1 THIATVNEDTQIYT
15 DSALTDGTTYYYR
28 TRAFNGAG
36 NSGYSNEDNEATYII
51 APTGLSASGVS
62 SSRIELSWSD
72 NSAAE
77 SGYKIE
83 RKAGSSGVYSQVAV
97 VGANSVAWS
106 NAGLSASSTYY
117 YRVRAYNSTGNSDYS
132 NESSATTLAVS
143 AGSSGGSS
151 GGGCFVS
158 SLL

>member
-1 THIATVNEDTQIYT
+1 TGGY
-15 DSALTDGTTYYYR
+15 SA
-28 TRAFNGAG
+28 
-36 NSGYSNEDNEATYII
+36 YSNEDSATT
-51 APTGLSASGVS
+51 PLSVPSSLKAREVS
-62 SSRIELSWSD
+62 AGRIDLSWSD